1 MQTKFT
7 NYFYSNA
14 YEAFELSVH
23 LSPSLSLCVSCL
35 RSTALD
41 WRISAHPKHCG
52 SQLPTEAGTGS
63 ATNSRTQESAR
74 AHLGPKNALAQAA
87 FSWLASYLMLADPI
101 RSNLLLIDACA
112 ESLVEIC
119 AQLRLKQRY
128 LSIYRR
134 FQRCIWANAA
144 TSVARWLC
152 FTHFHFRFSSMA
164 FLGLQFR

>member
-1 MQTKFT
+1 MLTKH
-7 NYFYSNA
+7 S
-14 YEAFELSVH
+14 S
-23 LSPSLSLCVSCL
+23 SLSISLPLFLCVSPAFVRL
-35 RSTALD
+35 LSIGELARIRSTVAANF
-41 WRISAHPKHCG
+41 RRKPE
-52 SQLPTEAGTGS
+52 QEA
-63 ATNSRTQESAR
+63 RPIVERRKAR